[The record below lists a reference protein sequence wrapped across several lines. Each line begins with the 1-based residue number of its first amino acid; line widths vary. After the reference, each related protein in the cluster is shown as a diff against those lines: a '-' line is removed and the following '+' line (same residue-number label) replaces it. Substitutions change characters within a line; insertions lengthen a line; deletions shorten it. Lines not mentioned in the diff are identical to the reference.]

1 MSKYKKK
8 ILSKIIHTESLE
20 DGNLDD
26 IISVLLHWKEQYPNE
41 ELRVEYGSCGLD
53 PYGGYDEYYIIR
65 DCLETDEEFN
75 TRVQYEEDKLRT
87 KEQKEMERLLRCK
100 TLNESNKEK
109 LIKYI
114 EKYK

>member
-1 MSKYKKK
+1 MSEYEKKF
-8 ILSKIIHTESLE
+8 LSKIIHTESLE

-26 IISVLLHWKEQYPNE
+26 IISVLQKYKKQYPNE
-41 ELRVEYGSCGLD
+41 KLRIEYGSCGFD
-53 PYGGYDEYYIIR
+53 PYGGYDEYYIINDR
-65 DCLETDEEFN
+65 LETDEEFN
-75 TRVQYEEDKLRT
+75 TRIQYEEEKIRI
-87 KEQKEMERLLRCK
+87 KEQKEMERLLKCK